1 MPTIKH
7 PVMTK
12 SVIKGHAIGDYTYG
26 IPKVLGNGTLEIGK
40 FCSIADGCLILLN
53 VDHHHE
59 WCTTYPFAGLFPGC
73 TAIDDDPVPTK
84 GPVIIGNDVWIGQ
97 NVTILSGVKIGN
109 GAVIGAGSI
118 VTKNVNTYTMVAG
131 NPAEFRKLRIEESW
145 ASYINQKLKWWEWPI
160 EVILE
165 NIDALLQVPG
175 KHLFDLRKQV
185 AERLKEAKHE

>member
-1 MPTIKH
+1 MPVYKK

-12 SVIKGHAIGDYTYG
+12 TALKGHKIGDYTYG
-26 IPKVLGNGTLEIGK
+26 VPKVLGNGTLEIGK

-53 VDHHHE
+53 VDHHSE
-59 WCTTYPFAGLFPGC
+59 WCTTYPFAGLFPNS
-73 TAIDDDPVPTK
+73 TTIDDNPVPK

-97 NVTILSGVKIGN
+97 NVTILSGVNIGN

-118 VTKNVNTYTMVAG
+118 VTKNVNPYTMVAG
-131 NPAEFRKLRIEESW
+131 NPAAFKKLRFEESW
-145 ASYINQKLKWWEWPI
+145 CNYINSKLKWWEWPI